1 MDHLLELTE
10 RAQASHFWFRG
21 FRAFMNPVLAGITGG
36 RGDLR
41 LLDCGCGRGHNLA
54 LLRPYGRVFGFD
66 IAEASLKVVRQSG
79 WPLVR
84 ADVGKLPYLP
94 NSFDV
99 VTSFDVLP
107 MVSDD
112 RQAVRQMAHALKP
125 GGTMLLTVAAFEM
138 LRGDHAEIWREFR
151 RYTPRMARALVEE
164 AGLRV
169 TRLSFLFASL
179 FPLMC
184 AVRITQ
190 RVLRPYR
197 SPRIDADIRVPTPPI
212 NAALTLLLLGEA
224 ALARHVPMP
233 IGSSILIVARKP

>member
-1 MDHLLELTE
+1 
-10 RAQASHFWFRG
+10 
-21 FRAFMNPVLAGITGG
+21 
-36 RGDLR
+36 
-41 LLDCGCGRGHNLA
+41 
-54 LLRPYGRVFGFD
+54 
-66 IAEASLKVVRQSG
+66 VRQSG